1 MNVNV
6 ETDVLIK
13 TNNLYIVNLSGE
25 TTLDN
30 HAKHLVEYEDII
42 ESLIIS
48 EKPSFSQSILPQWVK
63 IDAGLWSLNS
73 ISDTEFKNAVE
84 FVITNQ
90 LVQKPIALDTDVII
104 SNIPDWL
111 KNIAGWLSQNE
122 ISEADFIN
130 SITHLCNEKL
140 IICEAN

>member
-1 MNVNV
+1 M
-6 ETDVLIK
+6 
-13 TNNLYIVNLSGE
+13 
-25 TTLDN
+25 
-30 HAKHLVEYEDII
+30 
-42 ESLIIS
+42 
-48 EKPSFSQSILPQWVK
+48 
-63 IDAGLWSLNS
+63 
-73 ISDTEFKNAVE
+73 
-84 FVITNQ
+84 ITNQ
-90 LVQKPIALDTDVII
+90 LVQKPTALDTDVII

>member
-1 MNVNV
+1 MGKEVCCKCKYR
-6 ETDVLIK
+6 D
-13 TNNLYIVNLSGE
+13 NLSGE

-30 HAKHLVEYEDII
+30 YEKHLLQYEDII
-42 ESLIIS
+42 ESIIIY

-90 LVQKPIALDTDVII
+90 LIQKTTFSDTDII
-104 SNIPDWL
+104 VSDIPNWI
-111 KNIAGWLSQNE
+111 KNIAGWLLQDE
-122 ISEADFIN
+122 ISESDFIN
-130 SITHLCNEKL
+130 SIMHLCNEKL
-140 IICEAN
+140 ITCGDN